1 MNDIASNLPINDV
14 LPELLS
20 SLKDTN
26 RIVVQAPPGAGKT
39 TTIPLTLLKEEW
51 AKGGKILM
59 LEPRRLA
66 AKSAARHMASI
77 LGEKVGETVGY
88 RVQMDNCVGDGTR
101 LEILTEGILTRRLQ
115 SDPELTGVSAII
127 FDEFHERS
135 LQADLGLA
143 LSIDCQEGLHD
154 DLKIIVM
161 SATLDGESI
170 STLLDDA
177 PIITSEGR
185 AFPVETKYLG
195 KPETNRWGQTDIVS
209 ATVNAI
215 KQALKE
221 ETGSILTFLPGE
233 GEIRKV
239 EAELKQLKLPQ
250 NCFIAPLF
258 GAMPLAEQ
266 DKAIRPTSADQR
278 KIVLSTN
285 IAETSLTINGIRVVI
300 DSGYRRIA
308 KYNPNNGLTRLE
320 TKQISIASAT
330 QRQGRAGRVEAGVCY
345 RLWDQRAEGS
355 MESFDAPE
363 ILETDLSDLAIDLA
377 NWGIKEPTELKW
389 LDIPNKALLQQ
400 ARDLLVNLGILDQDL
415 RITKHGKQVARM
427 PMHPRLGHMILIA
440 NQYGLG
446 KEACDL
452 AAILSERDFL
462 NDRQNT
468 SLIDRVKA
476 LSNNPKSKRIKALS
490 KYWLTRISKH
500 TKTKSSVLIEDFDS
514 QIGLLIS
521 LAYPDRI
528 ALLRKS
534 KGTRYQMANGRGASL
549 EETDKLHGSICL
561 CIADLSGDGRDSKI
575 RMAAPIN
582 PESLKEF
589 YGDSLEEGSFATW
602 DKRTRSIMARKQTRL
617 GKLILSDEASNDLP
631 NDQIE
636 AAIYVGIRDLG
647 LRVLPWDK
655 ESKSLHARMRCAHF
669 LDQQNWPDVSDQTLL
684 SSLEEWLSPYLSPLL
699 NSVRKLEDLAPL
711 DLKTI
716 LVSLLDWSQ
725 QQELD
730 KFIPSHWQVPS
741 GSRIRIDY
749 ENMEAPILAV
759 KLQEM
764 FGATETPVVGNG
776 KLPLTLHLL
785 SPAQRPLQ
793 VTQNLVSFWSDSY
806 HAVKAEMK
814 GKYPKHPW
822 PDDPMSHQATAK
834 IKKRL

>member
-1 MNDIASNLPINDV
+1 MNDLASNLPIKDV

-26 RIVVQAPPGAGKT
+26 RLVVQAPPGAGKT
-39 TTIPLTLLKEEW
+39 TAIPLALLKEEW
-51 AKGGKILM
+51 TADGKILM

-66 AKSAARHMASI
+66 AKNAARHMANI
-77 LGEKVGETVGY
+77 LGEEVGETIGY

-115 SDPELTGVSAII
+115 SDPELTGISAII

-143 LSIDCQEGLHD
+143 LSIDCQEGLRD

-161 SATLDGESI
+161 SATLDGQGI
-170 STLLDDA
+170 STLLDNA

-185 AFPVETKYLG
+185 AFHVETKYLG
-195 KPETNRWGQTDIVS
+195 KPKTNRWGQTDIVS
-209 ATVNAI
+209 ATVSAI

-239 EAELKQLKLPQ
+239 EAELKHLKLPQ

-285 IAETSLTINGIRVVI
+285 IAETSLTINGIRIVI

-320 TKQISIASAT
+320 TKQISMASAT
-330 QRQGRAGRVEAGVCY
+330 QRQGRAGRVETGICY
-345 RLWDQRAEGS
+345 RLWDKHAEGG
-355 MESFDAPE
+355 MESFDVPE
-363 ILETDLSDLAIDLA
+363 ILEADLSSLALDLA

-389 LDIPNKALLQQ
+389 LDVPNKALLQQ
-400 ARDLLVNLGILDQDL
+400 ARDLLINLEILDQDL
-415 RITKHGKQVARM
+415 RITKHGKQTARM
-427 PMHPRLGHMILIA
+427 PMHPRLGHMILVA
-440 NQYGLG
+440 NQYGLA

-462 NDRQNT
+462 NDRQNS
-468 SLIDRVKA
+468 SLIDRIKA
-476 LSNNPKSKRIKALS
+476 LPNNPKSKRIKALS
-490 KYWLTRISKH
+490 RHWFSRVSKNS
-500 TKTKSSVLIEDFDS
+500 KIKSSVINEDLES
-514 QIGLLIS
+514 QFGLLLS

-528 ALLRKS
+528 ALLRKPKES
-534 KGTRYQMANGRGASL
+534 RYQMSNGRGASL
-549 EETDKLHGSICL
+549 EETDKLHGNACL
-561 CIADLSGDGRDSKI
+561 CIADLSGEGRDSKI
-575 RMAAPIN
+575 RMAAPISVI
-582 PESLKEF
+582 SLKEF
-589 YGDSLEEGSFATW
+589 YKDSLEEGSFATW
-602 DKRTRSIMARKQTRL
+602 DKRTRSILARKQTRL
-617 GKLILSDEASNDLP
+617 GKLILSDETSNDLP

-636 AAIYVGIRDLG
+636 AAIYIGIRDLG
-647 LRVLPWDK
+647 LRALPWHK
-655 ESKSLHARMRCAHF
+655 ESKSLLARMRCAHF
-669 LDQQNWPDVSDQTLL
+669 LDKQNWPDVSDETLL

-699 NSVRKLEDLAPL
+699 NSVRKLEDLASL
-711 DLKTI
+711 DLTSI
-716 LVSLLDWSQ
+716 LLSLLDWSQ

-749 ENMEAPILAV
+749 ENMEAPVLAV

-814 GKYPKHPW
+814 GRYPKHPW